1 MGLATD
7 SRERIVKKVIAV
19 VIAIVSLS
27 VAAAAFLP
35 SSQKTLISKIFVEPT
50 YNSLSGREGNDGEIL
65 VVKID
70 DTVSARPQIGIN
82 RADVVYIEQVEG
94 GLTRL
99 AAVYSSEI
107 PTLIGPIRSARISD
121 IEILAQY
128 GRVVFAYSG
137 AQSKLLPV
145 ISAANL
151 NDYGAQRQ
159 SPTIYTRDE
168 SRTAPTN
175 MVLRADLLLEKVHG
189 DGREIATSHSAGWN
203 FGDLPAGGTAIS
215 EAKLSWPAASYELKW
230 SKEEN
235 RWLIFNNGIA
245 NMSAD
250 GVQHGPTTFLIQMV
264 EILPSEYG
272 DKFGG
277 VTPYSKTVGTG
288 TGFVLRD
295 GKYFPATWSRPDEL
309 SGTTWTALDGSELP
323 FARGQIWIALTEK
336 NPQFTLDSAPVK

>member
-1 MGLATD
+1 M
-7 SRERIVKKVIAV
+7 KKVFTVCVALISLSIAV
-19 VIAIVSLS
+19 V
-27 VAAAAFLP
+27 AFLP
-35 SSQKTLISKIFVEPT
+35 ASQKSLITEIFEEPT
-50 YNSLSGREGNDGEIL
+50 YNSLSGREGSDGEIL
-65 VVKID
+65 AVKID
-70 DTVSARPQIGIN
+70 DSVSARPQIGID
-82 RADVVYIEQVEG
+82 RADIVYIEQVEG

-99 AAVYSSEI
+99 ATIFSSEI

-168 SRTAPTN
+168 SRTSPTN
-175 MVLRADLLLEKVHG
+175 MVLRADLLLEKVRS
-189 DGREIATSHSAGWN
+189 DGREIATSRSVGWN
-203 FGDLPAGGTAIS
+203 FGDLPIGGTAIT
-215 EAKLSWPAASYELKW
+215 EAKLSWPAASYEVKW
-230 SKEEN
+230 SKEES
-235 RWLIFNNGIA
+235 RWLIFNNGVA
-245 NMSAD
+245 NMSAS
-250 GVQHGPTTFLIQMV
+250 GVQHGPTTFLIQNV

-277 VTPYSKTVGTG
+277 VTPYSKTIGSG

-309 SGTTWTALDGSELP
+309 SGTTWLAQDCLELP

-336 NPQFTLDSAPVK
+336 NPQFTLDSAPAK

>member
-1 MGLATD
+1 M
-7 SRERIVKKVIAV
+7 KKVLTVCVALISLSIAV
-19 VIAIVSLS
+19 VAVLPATQKSL
-27 VAAAAFLP
+27 F
-35 SSQKTLISKIFVEPT
+35 TDIFVEPT
-50 YNSLSGREGNDGEIL
+50 YNSLSGREGSDGEIL
-65 VVKID
+65 AVKID
-70 DTVSARPQIGIN
+70 DSVSARPQIGID
-82 RADVVYIEQVEG
+82 RADIVYIEQVEG

-99 AAVYSSEI
+99 AAVFSSEI

-168 SRTAPTN
+168 SRTSPTN
-175 MVLRADLLLEKVHG
+175 MVLRADLLLEKVRS
-189 DGREIATSHSAGWN
+189 DGREIATSRSVGWN
-203 FGDLPAGGTAIS
+203 FGDLPIGGTAIT
-215 EAKLSWPAASYELKW
+215 EAKLSWPEASYEVKW
-230 SKEEN
+230 SKEES
-235 RWLIFNNGIA
+235 RWLIFNNGVA
-245 NMSAD
+245 NMSAS
-250 GVQHGPTTFLIQMV
+250 GVQHGPTTFLIQNV

-277 VTPYSKTVGTG
+277 VTPYSKTIGSG

-295 GKYFPATWSRPDEL
+295 GKYFPATWARPDEL
-309 SGTTWTALDGSELP
+309 SGTTWLAQDGSELP

>member
-1 MGLATD
+1 M
-7 SRERIVKKVIAV
+7 KKVSKVFLALL
-19 VIAIVSLS
+19 SLS
-27 VAAAAFLP
+27 IAAVAFLP
-35 SSQKTLISKIFVEPT
+35 ASQKSVISDIFVEPT
-50 YNSLSGREGNDGEIL
+50 YNSLSGREGGDGEIL

-70 DTVSARPQIGIN
+70 DTVSARPQIGID

-99 AAVYSSEI
+99 AAVFSTEI

-137 AQSKLLPV
+137 AQSKMLPV

-168 SRTAPTN
+168 SRTSPTN
-175 MVLRADLLLEKVHG
+175 MVLRADLLLEKVRS
-189 DGREIATSHSAGWN
+189 DGREIAKSRSVGWN
-203 FGDLPAGGTAIS
+203 FGDLPTGGVAITG
-215 EAKLSWPAASYELKW
+215 AKVSWPAATYDLTW
-230 SKEEN
+230 STEEE
-235 RWLIFNNGIA
+235 RWLISNNGVP
-245 NMSAD
+245 NMSAS
-250 GVQHGPTTFLIQMV
+250 GSQHGPTTFVVQIV

-309 SGTTWTALDGSELP
+309 SGTTWQALDGSELA
-323 FARGQIWIALTEK
+323 FARGQVWIALTEK
-336 NPQFTLDSAPVK
+336 NPQFALDSAPVK

>member
-1 MGLATD
+1 MRKVSKVFLAL
-7 SRERIVKKVIAV
+7 I
-19 VIAIVSLS
+19 SLS
-27 VAAAAFLP
+27 IATVAFLP
-35 SSQKTLISKIFVEPT
+35 ASQKSLISDIFVEPT
-50 YNSLSGREGNDGEIL
+50 YNSLSGREGTDGEIL

-70 DTVSARPQIGIN
+70 DTVAARPQIGID

-99 AAVYSSEI
+99 AAVFSSEI
-107 PTLIGPIRSARISD
+107 PTLIGPVRSARISD

-137 AQSKLLPV
+137 AQSKMLPV

-168 SRTAPTN
+168 SRTSPTN

-189 DGREIATSHSAGWN
+189 DGREIATSRNMGWN
-203 FGDLPAGGTAIS
+203 FGDVSNGGTAITG
-215 EAKLSWPAASYELKW
+215 AKISWPAASYEVTW
-230 SKEEN
+230 SAKEE
-235 RWLIFNNGIA
+235 RWLISNNGIP
-245 NMSAD
+245 NMSAS
-250 GVQHGPTTFLIQMV
+250 GSQHGPTTFVIQIV

-309 SGTTWTALDGSELP
+309 SGTTWQALDGSELA
-323 FARGQIWIALTEK
+323 FARGQVWIALTEK
-336 NPQFTLDSAPVK
+336 NPQFALDSAPVK

>member
-1 MGLATD
+1 M
-7 SRERIVKKVIAV
+7 KKALTTFVALL
-19 VIAIVSLS
+19 SLS
-27 VAAAAFLP
+27 VAGVAFLP
-35 SSQKTLISKIFVEPT
+35 ASQKSLISEIFVEPT
-50 YNSLSGREGNDGEIL
+50 YNSLSGREGSDGEIL

-70 DTVSARPQIGIN
+70 DTTAARPQIGID

-99 AAVYSSEI
+99 AAVFSSEI

-145 ISAANL
+145 IAAANL

-159 SPTIYTRDE
+159 SPTIYTRDA
-168 SRTAPTN
+168 SRTSPTD
-175 MVLRADLLLEKVHG
+175 MVLRADLLLEKVRS
-189 DGREIATSHSAGWN
+189 DGREIAQSRSIGWS
-203 FGDLPAGGTAIS
+203 FGDVPSGGTAITG
-215 EAKLSWPAASYELKW
+215 AKLSWPATSYDLKW
-230 SKEEN
+230 SDEED
-235 RWLIFNNGIA
+235 RWLISNNGVA
-245 NMSAD
+245 NLSAS
-250 GVQHGPTTFLIQMV
+250 GLQHGPTTFLIQIV

-277 VTPYSKTVGTG
+277 VTPYSKTIGSGTG
-288 TGFVLRD
+288 YLLRD
-295 GKYFPATWSRPDEL
+295 GKYFPATWNRPDEL

-323 FARGQIWIALTEK
+323 FARGQVWIALTEK

>member
-1 MGLATD
+1 MKKIFTIVLAL
-7 SRERIVKKVIAV
+7 
-19 VIAIVSLS
+19 VSLS
-27 VAAAAFLP
+27 IAAVAFLP
-35 SSQKTLISKIFVEPT
+35 ASQKSFISNIFVEPT
-50 YNSLSGREGNDGEIL
+50 YNSLSGREGSDGEIL

-70 DTVSARPQIGIN
+70 DTVSARPQIGID

-99 AAVYSSEI
+99 AAVFSSEI

-121 IEILAQY
+121 IEILAPY

-137 AQSKLLPV
+137 AQSKMLPV

-168 SRTAPTN
+168 SRTSPTN
-175 MVLRADLLLEKVHG
+175 MVLRADLLLEKVRS
-189 DGREIATSHSAGWN
+189 DGREIAQSRTVGWT
-203 FGDLPAGGTAIS
+203 FGDLPNGGTAIT
-215 EAKLSWPAASYELKW
+215 EAKINWPAASYEVKW
-230 SKEEN
+230 SPTEE
-235 RWLIFNNGIA
+235 RWLIFNNGVP
-245 NMSAD
+245 NMSAS
-250 GVQHGPTTFLIQMV
+250 GIQHGPTTFVIQDV

-277 VTPYSKTVGTG
+277 VTPYSKTIGTG

-295 GKYFPATWSRPDEL
+295 GQYFAATWSRPDEL
-309 SGTTWTALDGSELP
+309 SGTTWRTLDGSELP
-323 FARGQIWIALTEK
+323 FARGQVWIALTEK
-336 NPQFTLDSAPVK
+336 NPQFTLDSAPTSP

>member
-1 MGLATD
+1 M
-7 SRERIVKKVIAV
+7 KKVSKLFLALL
-19 VIAIVSLS
+19 SLS
-27 VAAAAFLP
+27 IAAVAFLP
-35 SSQKTLISKIFVEPT
+35 ASQKSVISDIFVEPT
-50 YNSLSGREGNDGEIL
+50 YNSLSGREGSDREIL

-70 DTVSARPQIGIN
+70 DTVSARPQIGID

-99 AAVYSSEI
+99 AAVFSSEI

-137 AQSKLLPV
+137 AQSKMLPV

-168 SRTAPTN
+168 SRTSPTN
-175 MVLRADLLLEKVHG
+175 MVLRADLLLEKVRS
-189 DGREIATSHSAGWN
+189 DGREIAKSRSVGWN
-203 FGDLPAGGTAIS
+203 FGDLPTGGVAITG
-215 EAKLSWPAASYELKW
+215 AKMSWPAATYELTW
-230 SKEEN
+230 SAEEE
-235 RWLIFNNGIA
+235 RWLITNNGIP
-245 NMSAD
+245 NMSAT
-250 GVQHGPTTFLIQMV
+250 GSQHGPTTFVIQIV

-309 SGTTWTALDGSELP
+309 SGTTWQALDGSELA
-323 FARGQIWIALTEK
+323 FARGQVWIALTEK
-336 NPQFTLDSAPVK
+336 NPQFALDSAPVK

>member
-1 MGLATD
+1 MKRVSTVILALL
-7 SRERIVKKVIAV
+7 SI
-19 VIAIVSLS
+19 S
-27 VAAAAFLP
+27 VAAVAFLP
-35 SSQKTLISKIFVEPT
+35 ASPKSLISHIFVEPS
-50 YNSLSGREGNDGEIL
+50 YNSLSGREGSDGEVL

-70 DTVSARPQIGIN
+70 DTVSARPQIGID

-99 AAVYSSEI
+99 AAVFSSEI
-107 PTLIGPIRSARISD
+107 PREIGPIRSARISD
-121 IEILAQY
+121 IEIFAQY

-168 SRTAPTN
+168 SRTSPTN
-175 MVLRADLLLEKVHG
+175 MVLRADLLLEKAHS
-189 DGREIATSHSAGWN
+189 DKREIATSHSMGWS
-203 FGDLPAGGTAIS
+203 FGDLPNDGIPIS
-215 EAKLSWPAASYELKW
+215 EVKMSWPAASYELTW
-230 SKEEN
+230 SAAEE
-235 RWLIFNNGIA
+235 RWLISNNGVA
-245 NMSAD
+245 NMSAS
-250 GVQHGPTTFLIQMV
+250 GTQHGPTTFVIQVV

-277 VTPYSKTVGTG
+277 VTPYSKTVGSG
-288 TGFVLRD
+288 TGFILRD
-295 GKYFPATWSRPDEL
+295 GTYFPATWSRPDEL
-309 SGTTWTALDGSELP
+309 SGTTWRSLDGSELP

>member
-1 MGLATD
+1 M
-7 SRERIVKKVIAV
+7 KKVFTVFVALI
-19 VIAIVSLS
+19 SLS
-27 VAAAAFLP
+27 LAAVAFLP
-35 SSQKTLISKIFVEPT
+35 ASQKSLIAEIFEEPT
-50 YNSLSGREGNDGEIL
+50 YNSLSGREGSDGEIL

-70 DTVSARPQIGIN
+70 DTVSARPQIGID
-82 RADVVYIEQVEG
+82 RADIVYIEQVEG

-99 AAVYSSEI
+99 AAVFSSEI

-137 AQSKLLPV
+137 AQSKMLPV

-168 SRTAPTN
+168 SRTSPTN
-175 MVLRADLLLEKVHG
+175 MVLRADLLLEKVRS
-189 DGREIATSHSAGWN
+189 DGRDIATSHSIGWN
-203 FGDLPAGGTAIS
+203 FGDLPIGGTAIT
-215 EAKLSWPAASYELKW
+215 EATVSWPAATYELTW
-230 SKEEN
+230 SKEES
-235 RWLIFNNGIA
+235 RWLVFNNGIA
-245 NMSAD
+245 NMSAS
-250 GVQHGPTTFLIQMV
+250 GVQHGPTTFVIQSV

-272 DKFGG
+272 DKYGG
-277 VTPYSKTVGTG
+277 VTPYSKTVGSG

-295 GKYFPATWSRPDEL
+295 GRYFPATWSRPDEL
-309 SGTTWTALDGSELP
+309 SGTTWRALDGSELP

-336 NPQFTLDSAPVK
+336 NPQFTLESVPITK

>member
-1 MGLATD
+1 M
-7 SRERIVKKVIAV
+7 KKVFTAFVVLLSLLAV
-19 VIAIVSLS
+19 
-27 VAAAAFLP
+27 AAAFLP
-35 SSQKTLISKIFVEPT
+35 TSQKSLISEVFVEPT
-50 YNSLSGREGNDGEIL
+50 YNSLSGREGSDGEIL

-70 DTVSARPQIGIN
+70 DTTAARPQIGID
-82 RADVVYIEQVEG
+82 RADIVYIEQVEG

-99 AAVYSSEI
+99 AAVFSSEI

-145 ISAANL
+145 IGAANL

-175 MVLRADLLLEKVHG
+175 MVLRADLLLEKVRR
-189 DGREIATSHSAGWN
+189 DGREIATSRSVGWG
-203 FGDLPAGGTAIS
+203 FGNLPDGGIAITD
-215 EAKLSWPAASYELKW
+215 AKLSWPASSYELKW
-230 SKEEN
+230 STEED
-235 RWLIFNNGIA
+235 RWLVFNNGIP
-245 NMSAD
+245 NMSAS
-250 GVQHGPTTFLIQMV
+250 GIQHGPTTFLIQLV
-264 EILPSEYG
+264 EIVPSEYG
-272 DKFGG
+272 DKLGG
-277 VTPYSKTVGTG
+277 VTPLSKTVGNG

-309 SGTTWTALDGSELP
+309 SGTTWRALDGSEIP
-323 FARGQIWIALTEK
+323 FARGQVWIALTEK

>member
-1 MGLATD
+1 MKKLLSVVLAL
-7 SRERIVKKVIAV
+7 
-19 VIAIVSLS
+19 VSLS
-27 VAAAAFLP
+27 IAAVAFLP
-35 SSQKTLISKIFVEPT
+35 ASQKSFISGIFVEPT
-50 YNSLSGREGNDGEIL
+50 YNSLSGREGSDGEIL

-70 DTVSARPQIGIN
+70 DTVSARPQIGID

-99 AAVYSSEI
+99 AAVFSSEI
-107 PTLIGPIRSARISD
+107 PTLIGPVRSARISD

-137 AQSKLLPV
+137 AQSKMLPV

-168 SRTAPTN
+168 SRTSPTN
-175 MVLRADLLLEKVHG
+175 MVLRADLLLEKVRS
-189 DGREIATSHSAGWN
+189 DGRDIANSRTVGWN
-203 FGDLPAGGTAIS
+203 FGDLPTGGVAITG
-215 EAKLSWPAASYELKW
+215 AKMSWPAASYDVTW
-230 SKEEN
+230 STEEE
-235 RWLIFNNGIA
+235 RWLISNNGTP
-245 NMSAD
+245 NMSAS
-250 GVQHGPTTFLIQMV
+250 GSQHGPTTFVIQIV

-309 SGTTWTALDGSELP
+309 SGTTWQALDGSELA
-323 FARGQIWIALTEK
+323 FARGQVWIALTEK
-336 NPQFTLDSAPVK
+336 NPQFALDSAPVK

>member
-1 MGLATD
+1 MG
-7 SRERIVKKVIAV
+7 
-19 VIAIVSLS
+19 
-27 VAAAAFLP
+27 
-35 SSQKTLISKIFVEPT
+35 
-50 YNSLSGREGNDGEIL
+50 
-65 VVKID
+65 ID
-70 DTVSARPQIGIN
+70 
-82 RADVVYIEQVEG
+82 RADIVYIEQVEG

-99 AAVYSSEI
+99 AAVFSSEI

-137 AQSKLLPV
+137 AQSKLLPL

-168 SRTAPTN
+168 SRTSPTN
-175 MVLRADLLLEKVHG
+175 MVLRADLLLEKVRS
-189 DGREIATSHSAGWN
+189 DGREIATSRSVGWD
-203 FGDLPAGGTAIS
+203 FGDLPDGGIAITDV
-215 EAKLSWPAASYELKW
+215 KLSWPAASYELKW
-230 SKEEN
+230 SKEEE
-235 RWLIFNNGIA
+235 RWLVFNNGIA
-245 NMSAD
+245 NMSAS
-250 GVQHGPTTFLIQMV
+250 GTQHGPTTFLIQMV

-277 VTPYSKTVGTG
+277 VTPYSKTVGGG

-295 GKYFPATWSRPDEL
+295 GKYFPATWSRPDEF
-309 SGTTWTALDGSELP
+309 SGTSWRGLDGSELP

-336 NPQFTLDSAPVK
+336 NPQFTLESVPTTK

>member
-1 MGLATD
+1 M
-7 SRERIVKKVIAV
+7 KKVSKVFLALL
-19 VIAIVSLS
+19 SLS
-27 VAAAAFLP
+27 IAAVAFLP
-35 SSQKTLISKIFVEPT
+35 ASQKSVISDIFVEPT
-50 YNSLSGREGNDGEIL
+50 YNSLSGREGSDGEIL

-70 DTVSARPQIGIN
+70 DTVSARPQIGID

-99 AAVYSSEI
+99 AAVFSSEI

-137 AQSKLLPV
+137 AQSKMLPV

-168 SRTAPTN
+168 SRTSPTN
-175 MVLRADLLLEKVHG
+175 MVLRADLLLEKVRS
-189 DGREIATSHSAGWN
+189 DGREIAKSRSVGWN
-203 FGDLPAGGTAIS
+203 FGDLPTGGVAITG
-215 EAKLSWPAASYELKW
+215 AKISWPAAAYDLTW
-230 SKEEN
+230 SIQEE
-235 RWLIFNNGIA
+235 RWLISNNGIP
-245 NMSAD
+245 NMSAT
-250 GVQHGPTTFLIQMV
+250 GSQHGPATFVIQIV

-309 SGTTWTALDGSELP
+309 SGTRWQALDGSELA
-323 FARGQIWIALTEK
+323 FARGQVWIALTEK
-336 NPQFTLDSAPVK
+336 NPQFALDSAPVK

>member
-1 MGLATD
+1 M
-7 SRERIVKKVIAV
+7 KKVSKVFLALL
-19 VIAIVSLS
+19 SLS
-27 VAAAAFLP
+27 IAAVAFLP
-35 SSQKTLISKIFVEPT
+35 ASQKSVISDIFVEPT
-50 YNSLSGREGNDGEIL
+50 YNSLSGREGSDREIL

-70 DTVSARPQIGIN
+70 DTVSARPQIGID

-99 AAVYSSEI
+99 AAVFSSEI

-137 AQSKLLPV
+137 AQSKMLPV

-168 SRTAPTN
+168 SRTSPTN
-175 MVLRADLLLEKVHG
+175 MVLRADLLLERVRS
-189 DGREIATSHSAGWN
+189 DGREIAKSRSVGWN
-203 FGDLPAGGTAIS
+203 FGDLPTGGVAITG
-215 EAKLSWPAASYELKW
+215 AKISWPAATYDLTW
-230 SKEEN
+230 SAEEE
-235 RWLIFNNGIA
+235 RWLISNNGIP
-245 NMSAD
+245 NMSAS
-250 GVQHGPTTFLIQMV
+250 GSQHGPTTFVIQIV

-309 SGTTWTALDGSELP
+309 SGTTWQALDGPELA
-323 FARGQIWIALTEK
+323 FARGQVWIALTEK
-336 NPQFTLDSAPVK
+336 NPQFALELPSTSK

>member
-1 MGLATD
+1 M
-7 SRERIVKKVIAV
+7 KKIFTVFVALI
-19 VIAIVSLS
+19 SLS
-27 VAAAAFLP
+27 IAAVAFLP
-35 SSQKTLISKIFVEPT
+35 ASQKSLITEIFEEPT
-50 YNSLSGREGNDGEIL
+50 YNSLSGREGSDGEIL

-70 DTVSARPQIGIN
+70 DTISARPQIGID
-82 RADVVYIEQVEG
+82 RADIVYIEQVEG

-99 AAVYSSEI
+99 AAVFSSEI

-137 AQSKLLPV
+137 AQSKMLPV

-168 SRTAPTN
+168 SRTSPTN
-175 MVLRADLLLEKVHG
+175 MVLRADLLLEKVRS
-189 DGREIATSHSAGWN
+189 DGREIATSRSVGWS
-203 FGDLPAGGTAIS
+203 FGDLPSGGTAITG
-215 EAKLSWPAASYELKW
+215 AQLSWPAASYEVKW
-230 SKEEN
+230 STEEE
-235 RWLIFNNGIA
+235 RWLIFNNGIP
-245 NMSAD
+245 NMSAS
-250 GVQHGPTTFLIQMV
+250 GTQHGPTTFLIQTV

-272 DKFGG
+272 DKLGG
-277 VTPYSKTVGTG
+277 VTPYSKTIGSG

-309 SGTTWTALDGSELP
+309 SGTTWRALDGSELP

-336 NPQFTLDSAPVK
+336 NPQFTLESAPITK

>member
-1 MGLATD
+1 M
-7 SRERIVKKVIAV
+7 KKILTIFVAITS
-19 VIAIVSLS
+19 IAI
-27 VAAAAFLP
+27 AAAAFLP
-35 SSQKTLISKIFVEPT
+35 ASQKSLISEIFVEPT
-50 YNSLSGREGNDGEIL
+50 YNSLSGREGSDGEIL

-70 DTVSARPQIGIN
+70 DTTAARPQIGID
-82 RADVVYIEQVEG
+82 RADIVYIEQVEG

-99 AAVYSSEI
+99 AAVFSSEI

-145 ISAANL
+145 IGAANL

-175 MVLRADLLLEKVHG
+175 MVLRADLLLEKVRS
-189 DGREIATSHSAGWN
+189 DGREIATSRSVGWG
-203 FGDLPAGGTAIS
+203 FGNLADGGIS
-215 EAKLSWPAASYELKW
+215 IIDAKLSWPAASYELKW
-230 SKEEN
+230 SAEEE
-235 RWLIFNNGIA
+235 RWLVFNNGIP
-245 NMSAD
+245 NMSAS
-250 GVQHGPTTFLIQMV
+250 GIQHGPTTFLIQLV
-264 EILPSEYG
+264 EIVPSEYG
-272 DKFGG
+272 DKLGG
-277 VTPYSKTVGTG
+277 VTPLSKTVGSG

-295 GKYFPATWSRPDEL
+295 GKYFSATWSRPDEL
-309 SGTTWTALDGSELP
+309 SGTTWRALDGSELP
-323 FARGQIWIALTEK
+323 FARGQVWIALTEK

>member
-1 MGLATD
+1 MKKIFTIVLAL
-7 SRERIVKKVIAV
+7 
-19 VIAIVSLS
+19 VSLS
-27 VAAAAFLP
+27 IAAVAFLP
-35 SSQKTLISKIFVEPT
+35 ASQKSFISNIFVEPT
-50 YNSLSGREGNDGEIL
+50 YNSLSGREGSDSEIL

-70 DTVSARPQIGIN
+70 DTVSARPQIGID

-99 AAVYSSEI
+99 AAVFSSEI

-137 AQSKLLPV
+137 AQSKMLPV

-168 SRTAPTN
+168 SRTSPTN
-175 MVLRADLLLEKVHG
+175 MVLRADLLLEKVRS
-189 DGREIATSHSAGWN
+189 DGREIAQSRTVGWT
-203 FGDLPAGGTAIS
+203 FGDLPNGGTAIT
-215 EAKLSWPAASYELKW
+215 EAKINWPAASYEVKW
-230 SKEEN
+230 SPTEE
-235 RWLIFNNGIA
+235 RWLVFNNGVP
-245 NMSAD
+245 NMSAS
-250 GVQHGPTTFLIQMV
+250 GTQHGPTTFVIQDV

-277 VTPYSKTVGTG
+277 VTPYSKTIGTG

-295 GKYFPATWSRPDEL
+295 GQYFAATWSRPDEL
-309 SGTTWTALDGSELP
+309 SGTTWRTLDGSELP
-323 FARGQIWIALTEK
+323 FARGQVWIALTEK
-336 NPQFTLDSAPVK
+336 NPQFTLDSAPTSP

>member
-1 MGLATD
+1 MKKIFTIVLAL
-7 SRERIVKKVIAV
+7 
-19 VIAIVSLS
+19 VSLS
-27 VAAAAFLP
+27 IAAVAFLP
-35 SSQKTLISKIFVEPT
+35 ASQKSLISNIFVEPT
-50 YNSLSGREGNDGEIL
+50 YNSLSGREGSDGEIL

-70 DTVSARPQIGIN
+70 DTVSARPQIGID

-99 AAVYSSEI
+99 AAVFSSEI

-121 IEILAQY
+121 IEILAPY

-137 AQSKLLPV
+137 AQSKMLPV

-168 SRTAPTN
+168 SRTSPTN
-175 MVLRADLLLEKVHG
+175 MVLRADLLLEKVRS
-189 DGREIATSHSAGWN
+189 DGREIAQSRTVGWT
-203 FGDLPAGGTAIS
+203 FGDLPNGGTAIT
-215 EAKLSWPAASYELKW
+215 EAKINWPAASYEVKW
-230 SKEEN
+230 SPTEE
-235 RWLIFNNGIA
+235 RWLIFNNGVP
-245 NMSAD
+245 NMSAS
-250 GVQHGPTTFLIQMV
+250 GIQHGPTTFVIQDV

-277 VTPYSKTVGTG
+277 VTPYSKTIGTG

-295 GKYFPATWSRPDEL
+295 GQYFAATWSRPDEL
-309 SGTTWTALDGSELP
+309 SGTTWRTLDGSELP
-323 FARGQIWIALTEK
+323 FARGQVWIALTEK
-336 NPQFTLDSAPVK
+336 NPQFTLDSAPTSP

>member
-1 MGLATD
+1 MRKILTIFVAIT
-7 SRERIVKKVIAV
+7 S
-19 VIAIVSLS
+19 IAI
-27 VAAAAFLP
+27 AAVAFLP
-35 SSQKTLISKIFVEPT
+35 TSQKSLISEIFVEPT
-50 YNSLSGREGNDGEIL
+50 YNSLSGREGSDGEIL

-70 DTVSARPQIGIN
+70 DTTAARPQIGID
-82 RADVVYIEQVEG
+82 RADIVYIEQVEG

-99 AAVYSSEI
+99 AAVFSSEI

-145 ISAANL
+145 IGAANL

-175 MVLRADLLLEKVHG
+175 MVLRADLLLEKVRS
-189 DGREIATSHSAGWN
+189 DGREIATSRSVGWE
-203 FGDLPAGGTAIS
+203 FGNLADGGIS
-215 EAKLSWPAASYELKW
+215 IIDAKLSWPAASYELKW
-230 SKEEN
+230 SAEEE
-235 RWLIFNNGIA
+235 RWLVFNNGIP
-245 NMSAD
+245 NMSAS
-250 GVQHGPTTFLIQMV
+250 GIQHGPTTFLIQLV
-264 EILPSEYG
+264 EIVPSEYG
-272 DKFGG
+272 DKLGG
-277 VTPYSKTVGTG
+277 VTPLSKTVGSG

-309 SGTTWTALDGSELP
+309 SGTTWRDLDGSELP
-323 FARGQIWIALTEK
+323 FARGQVWIALTEK

>member
-1 MGLATD
+1 MKKIL
-7 SRERIVKKVIAV
+7 IVFVAITS
-19 VIAIVSLS
+19 IAI
-27 VAAAAFLP
+27 AAVAFLP
-35 SSQKTLISKIFVEPT
+35 ASQKSLISEIFVEPT
-50 YNSLSGREGNDGEIL
+50 YNSLSGREGSDGEIL

-70 DTVSARPQIGIN
+70 DTASARPQIGID
-82 RADVVYIEQVEG
+82 RADIVYIEQVEG

-99 AAVYSSEI
+99 AAVFSSEI

-121 IEILAQY
+121 IDILAQY

-168 SRTAPTN
+168 SRTAPTD
-175 MVLRADLLLEKVHG
+175 MVLRADLLLEKVRS
-189 DGREIATSHSAGWN
+189 DGREIATSRSVGWS
-203 FGDLPAGGTAIS
+203 FGDLPNGGTAIT
-215 EAKLSWPAASYELKW
+215 EAKVNWPAASYEVKW
-230 SKEEN
+230 STEEE
-235 RWLIFNNGIA
+235 RWLIFNNGVP
-245 NMSAD
+245 NMSAS
-250 GVQHGPTTFLIQMV
+250 GIQHGPTTLLIQLV
-264 EILPSEYG
+264 EIVASEYG
-272 DKFGG
+272 DKLGG
-277 VTPYSKTVGTG
+277 VTPLSKTVGSG

-309 SGTTWTALDGSELP
+309 SGTTWRALDGSELP
-323 FARGQIWIALTEK
+323 FARGQVWIALTEK

>member
-1 MGLATD
+1 MKRVSTALLA
-7 SRERIVKKVIAV
+7 IL
-19 VIAIVSLS
+19 SLS
-27 VAAAAFLP
+27 VAAIAFLP
-35 SSQKTLISKIFVEPT
+35 ASPKSLISNIFVEPS
-50 YNSLSGREGNDGEIL
+50 YNSLSGREGSDGEVM

-70 DTVSARPQIGIN
+70 DTVSARPQIGID

-99 AAVYSSEI
+99 AAVFSSEI
-107 PTLIGPIRSARISD
+107 PTEIGPIRSARISD

-159 SPTIYTRDE
+159 SPTIYTRDQ
-168 SRTAPTN
+168 SRISPTN
-175 MVLRADLLLEKVHG
+175 MVLRADLLLEKVHS
-189 DGREIATSHSAGWN
+189 DKREIATSHSMGWS
-203 FGDLPAGGTAIS
+203 FGDLPNGGTPITGV
-215 EAKLSWPAASYELKW
+215 KMSWPAASYELTW
-230 SKEEN
+230 SAAED
-235 RWLIFNNGIA
+235 RWLISNNGVA
-245 NMSAD
+245 NMSAS
-250 GVQHGPTTFLIQMV
+250 GSQHGPTTFVIQVV

-277 VTPYSKTVGTG
+277 VTPYSKTVGSG
-288 TGFVLRD
+288 TGFILRD
-295 GKYFPATWSRPDEL
+295 GKYFAATWSRPDAL
-309 SGTTWTALDGSELP
+309 SGTTWKALDGSELP

>member
-1 MGLATD
+1 M
-7 SRERIVKKVIAV
+7 KKNFSVFVALL
-19 VIAIVSLS
+19 SLS
-27 VAAAAFLP
+27 VAAIAFLP
-35 SSQKTLISKIFVEPT
+35 ASQKAAISEIFVEPT
-50 YNSLSGREGNDGEIL
+50 YNSLSGREGSDGEIL

-70 DTVSARPQIGIN
+70 DTVAARPQIGID

-99 AAVYSSEI
+99 AALFSSEI

-137 AQSKLLPV
+137 AQSKMLPV

-168 SRTAPTN
+168 SRTAPTD
-175 MVLRADLLLEKVHG
+175 MVLRADLLIEKVRS
-189 DGREIATSHSAGWN
+189 DGREVAKSRSAGWI
-203 FGDLPAGGTAIS
+203 FGNLPKGGIAITS
-215 EAKLSWPAASYELKW
+215 AKLSWPATSYDLKW
-230 SKEEN
+230 SSKEE
-235 RWLIFNNGIA
+235 RWLISNNGVA
-245 NMSAD
+245 NMSAS
-250 GVQHGPTTFLIQMV
+250 GVQHGPTTFVIQTV

-277 VTPYSKTVGTG
+277 VTPYSKTVGSG
-288 TGFVLRD
+288 TGFILRD
-295 GKYFPATWSRPDEL
+295 GKYFPATWSRPDEF
-309 SGTTWTALDGSELP
+309 SGTTWRALDGSELA
-323 FARGQIWIALTEK
+323 FARGQVWIALTEK